1 MGDSTV
7 LEGGKEVCSSNAA
20 PPGGRKGRVSKEPSG
35 DSKMSDSNSNC
46 NESNGVSD
54 SSSSSSSLRKVWTKE
69 MEEVMVD
76 ACMRALNYSAR
87 RDLERRVRSGTGT
100 EARAGEQSCCSA
112 ATHQETQ
119 GTAEK
124 CQDSCSSSCHT
135 HASAHTA
142 GAAAASAAPA
152 YRFCKDP
159 ADVIGA
165 RLDDWTSRDRI
176 KSLLPAVCE
185 RAAKVYSNVV
195 GKGHKDGLTL
205 ERGSEE
211 DRHLHEEILKEAL
224 LRETQF
230 RVNQEMRQ
238 EQLLDSREGGL
249 LANPS
254 AYDEGPLS
262 YLRSETIR
270 DLMVEG
276 VAVQHGF
283 VGEAMRRQ
291 CLKEL
296 ELLDFDGR
304 FNEVFQQSVLDVRK
318 DFMCWMALSDLDRE
332 NQQGLR
338 HLLKCLFALPFEL
351 NKKANLCL
359 QVGWVVQMSVFPP
372 ASFYR
377 MHSDGGFSQE
387 RNNGRKITAIYYPN
401 AKDWQVRQL
410 AS

>member
-1 MGDSTV
+1 M
-7 LEGGKEVCSSNAA
+7 
-20 PPGGRKGRVSKEPSG
+20 
-35 DSKMSDSNSNC
+35 
-46 NESNGVSD
+46 
-54 SSSSSSSLRKVWTKE
+54 
-69 MEEVMVD
+69 
-76 ACMRALNYSAR
+76 
-87 RDLERRVRSGTGT
+87 
-100 EARAGEQSCCSA
+100 
-112 ATHQETQ
+112 Q
-119 GTAEK
+119 G
-124 CQDSCSSSCHT
+124 
-135 HASAHTA
+135 HTA
-142 GAAAASAAPA
+142 VLSRIAVFLCIV
-152 YRFCKDP
+152 FC
-159 ADVIGA
+159 AWNA
-165 RLDDWTSRDRI
+165 
-176 KSLLPAVCE
+176 
-185 RAAKVYSNVV
+185 
-195 GKGHKDGLTL
+195 DGLTL

-249 LANPS
+249 LANPCRLMQS
-254 AYDEGPLS
+254 ACAKKCWKNDVVCAAAYDEGPLS

-332 NQQGLR
+332 NQQ
-338 HLLKCLFALPFEL
+338 
-351 NKKANLCL
+351 
-359 QVGWVVQMSVFPP
+359 VGWVVQMSVFPP

-401 AKDWQVRQL
+401 AKDWQDADGGVLRVFKRRTRKEQQTDSSCLTPSPDETPIQEIKPQGDALVLLRFVVRLPACRVLLSLSSLCIQL
-410 AS
+410 PVRLEAPEQKAIFLSSPPCVSAASRILHAPRVALLLCERRRSREIPHEVSETLKKRFAISFYMTGPPGPGDD